1 MRLWGSGRR
10 RAAADSALAAYLE
23 WRRECDAVRVAYRTW
38 RGARALDEPRTFD
51 AYKAALD
58 REESAA
64 ALFARRMQRAHRL
77 AETRLALQLAQ
88 SQTGLGT

>member
-10 RAAADSALAAYLE
+10 RAAADNALAAYVE
-23 WRRECDAVRVAYRTW
+23 WRSECDAVCVAYSTW
-38 RGARALDEPRTFD
+38 RSARSLDEPRAFD

-64 ALFARRMQRAHRL
+64 VRFARRMRQAHRL
-77 AETRLALQLAQ
+77 VETGLALQLGQ
-88 SQTGLGT
+88 SQTGFGT

>member
-1 MRLWGSGRR
+1 MRLWGSGKR
-10 RAAADSALAAYLE
+10 RAAADNALAAYVE

-38 RGARALDEPRTFD
+38 RDARVLDEPRAFD

-64 ALFARRMQRAHRL
+64 VLFARRMRRAHRL
-77 AETRLALQLAQ
+77 AETGLALQLAQ
-88 SQTGLGT
+88 SLTGLGT

>member
-10 RAAADSALAAYLE
+10 RAAADNALAAYLE

-38 RGARALDEPRTFD
+38 RGARPLDEPRAFD

-64 ALFARRMQRAHRL
+64 ALFARRMRRAHRL

-88 SQTGLGT
+88 SQTGFGT

>member
-1 MRLWGSGRR
+1 MRLWGSGKR
-10 RAAADSALAAYLE
+10 RAAADNALAAYVE

-38 RGARALDEPRTFD
+38 RDARALDEPRAFD

-64 ALFARRMQRAHRL
+64 VLFARRMRRAHRL
-77 AETRLALQLAQ
+77 AETGLA
-88 SQTGLGT
+88 

>member
-10 RAAADSALAAYLE
+10 RAAADNALAAYTE
-23 WRRECDAVRVAYRTW
+23 WRSERDAVRDAYRTW
-38 RGARALDEPRTFD
+38 RDAHALDEARAFD

-64 ALFARRMQRAHRL
+64 VRFARRMRQAHRL
-77 AETRLALQLAQ
+77 VETGLALQLAQ
-88 SQTGLGT
+88 SQTGFGT